1 MHKLTIIG
9 NLCAKP
15 DLRYTPA
22 GKAVCNFTV
31 AVNKPRRAGQE
42 QQEAEFFNVS
52 AWEKMGE
59 ACANLDKGSKVYVEG
74 FVRARAYLNLN
85 GEARASLDVTAREVE
100 FLTRKTPVEAAQEEN
115 KPAVGV
121 EQAATKTEYRSEMG
135 TFAQIDDDDMP
146 F

>member
-1 MHKLTIIG
+1 MHNLMIIG

-31 AVNKPRRAGQE
+31 AVNKPTRPGQE
-42 QQEAEFFNVS
+42 QREAEFFNVS

-59 ACANLDKGSKVYVEG
+59 ACANLDKGSKVFVSG
-74 FVRARAYLNLN
+74 FVKARAYMTQN

-100 FLTRKTPVEAAQEEN
+100 FLSRKVSSEEAQAQN
-115 KPAVGV
+115 KPTVGY
-121 EQAATKTEYRSEMG
+121 EQAANKTEYRSEMG
-135 TFAQIDDDDMP
+135 TFSQIDDEDLP